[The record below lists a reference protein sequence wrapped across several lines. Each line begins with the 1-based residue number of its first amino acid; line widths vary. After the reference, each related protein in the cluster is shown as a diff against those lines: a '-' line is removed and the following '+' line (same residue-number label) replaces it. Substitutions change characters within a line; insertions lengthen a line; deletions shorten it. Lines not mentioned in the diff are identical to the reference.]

1 MMTFSPH
8 PPVRW
13 SLSALWAS
21 SAMLIFMALG
31 VSSFV
36 SWMLL
41 AVMAVIPPVVFLS
54 LWNDGPPPT
63 IAEVLRATEDRR
75 WRRESD

>member
-1 MMTFSPH
+1 MMSFALY

-13 SLSALWAS
+13 SLSALWLSCAIV
-21 SAMLIFMALG
+21 IFLALG
-31 VSSFV
+31 HSSLV
-36 SWMLL
+36 SWMVLTVS
-41 AVMAVIPPVVFLS
+41 AIIPPAVFLC

-75 WRRESD
+75 